1 MMPQKLAYHY
11 KASESLW
18 SYLAQNFTVSG
29 ECLTQHTLYTP
40 SFISLTLSTLLKPIS
55 SWTTY
60 IDEGMWEG
68 DFTEK
73 IQLLRPSNNPGI
85 GQQ

>member
-1 MMPQKLAYHY
+1 MMPQKLAYYY

-29 ECLTQHTLYTP
+29 ECLTPHTP

-60 IDEGMWEG
+60 INKGMWEG
-68 DFTEK
+68 DFTE
-73 IQLLRPSNNPGI
+73 NNI
-85 GQQ
+85 IATISRAFK